1 VFDAKGSFERTI
13 GSGGQGPGELQD
25 PQHMAV
31 AGDRLVVNDRRNARL
46 SVWDLDGNHV
56 GD

>member
-1 VFDAKGSFERTI
+1 
-13 GSGGQGPGELQD
+13 
-25 PQHMAV
+25 MAV

-46 SVWDLDGNHV
+46 SVWDLDGTHV